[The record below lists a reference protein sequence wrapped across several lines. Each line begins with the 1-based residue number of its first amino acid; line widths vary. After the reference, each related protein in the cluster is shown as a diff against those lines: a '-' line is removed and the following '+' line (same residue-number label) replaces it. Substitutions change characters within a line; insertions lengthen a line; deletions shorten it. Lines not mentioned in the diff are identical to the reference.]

1 MNNFILLYACVTL
14 ITIVVIFNYV
24 TTIYIF
30 KRESKLLIQ
39 SFEICDSA
47 NKIITDNLKLQKDN
61 AILRDI
67 VKKQYETLEGLIDDR
82 LPY

>member
-39 SFEICDSA
+39 SFEICDSP

>member
-1 MNNFILLYACVTL
+1 
-14 ITIVVIFNYV
+14 VIFNYV